1 MNKQTLHLNEA
12 LLAACENG
20 NARAVRRLLKKG
32 AHARALRPSGHYSY
46 DSVLS
51 LAARADSTECVRLLL
66 EAGANVHD
74 CNIELF
80 FKPLPRACING
91 NYEMAKLLLDAGAD
105 ANEIQPGTEES
116 VIYYAGGSAEDKP
129 ELVDLLVAHGA
140 DVSVYAYDFTPFA
153 RACLYGNVEIAKRML
168 AHGADPLQ
176 DDKALQYA
184 CASGSTE
191 LVRIV
196 LDAGARPEDCCDSE
210 DYNPLIYA
218 AFWADPFNPEV
229 AQMMYDRG
237 CRFAGLAANMWLH
250 EDDFKKY
257 GSSYKAEAMQ
267 WLRDH
272 GAFEPGVVW
281 DKRYEVRDF
290 SDVVQAAEHGMD
302 ELETLLERE
311 GLDLRDQTR
320 YSTDALYQAC
330 AQGNEKAIRT
340 LVAAGADASADSKV
354 HMRNV
359 FMAGYGDEPGVPV
372 SCLEFLCSH
381 GADPDYHDDDGYSPL
396 IRAIDDDDLE
406 RVKFFLGKGVNMEA
420 RYLGAFESKG
430 GTPYLIACSSGSLE
444 IVQTLAA
451 AGCNRYAVTP
461 NGVTDLMLA
470 VAGNHLQLAEWL
482 IDTGAHIHARDHA
495 GRSVLMYA
503 KTSSMVNF
511 LMDRGA
517 RADVVAK
524 DGTTA
529 VHTCCRI
536 NSLPRLLHDG
546 CPADNV
552 TADGRHSLDLPYRYS
567 SCADCVELLLVQGAN
582 PNYVNGSGT
591 FPLFES
597 ALYGHAE
604 NVRILLDSHACPH
617 LCTRTELQTP
627 LHAVCTDFGNHA
639 QDAEILR
646 RLLREDADP
655 NERDYMNRTPL
666 MLLCKSAKA
675 TVRQVRSLLS
685 HGADPALEDV
695 FGNTAQDFAAEAN
708 HPAIVKLL
716 QNAAVQHQTRTDE

>member
-32 AHARALRPSGHYSY
+32 AHARALRLSTYCGY
-46 DSVLS
+46 DSALS

-74 CNIELF
+74 CNKELF

-91 NYEMAKLLLDAGAD
+91 NYEMTKLLLDAGAD
-105 ANEIQPGTEES
+105 ACEVDMPEGLS
-116 VIYYAGGSAEDKP
+116 VIHCAARGDGDVAEI
-129 ELVDLLVAHGA
+129 VDMLVAHGA
-140 DVSVYAYDFTPFA
+140 NVNECEYEHTPFA
-153 RACLYGNVEIAKRML
+153 RACLYGNVKISKRLL
-168 AHGADPLQ
+168 AYGAAPLL
-176 DDKALQYA
+176 DGMALQYA
-184 CASGSTE
+184 CASGSPE
-191 LVRIV
+191 LVKIV
-196 LDAGARPEDCCDSE
+196 MDAGARPEDYCDYP
-210 DYNPLIYA
+210 DDNPLIYA
-218 AFWADPFNPEV
+218 AFWTGKFNPEV

-237 CRFAGLAANMWLH
+237 CRFVGLAEHIWLH
-250 EDDFKKY
+250 EGDFKKY
-257 GSSYKAEAMQ
+257 GSTYKAEAMQ

-290 SDVVQAAEHGMD
+290 SDVVHAAEHGMD

-311 GLDLRDQTR
+311 GLDLKDQTR

-359 FMAGYGDEPGVPV
+359 FMAGYGDEPSVPV

-451 AGCNRYAVTP
+451 AGCNRYAVLP
-461 NGVTDLMLA
+461 NGATDLMLA
-470 VAGNHLQLAEWL
+470 VAGNYLELAEWL

-495 GRSVLMYA
+495 GKSVLMYA
-503 KTSSMVNF
+503 KTSAMVNF

-536 NSLPRLLHDG
+536 NSLPRLLHEG

-567 SCADCVELLLVQGAN
+567 SCADCVELLLRQGAN

-597 ALYGHAE
+597 ALYGHAD

-716 QNAAVQHQTRTDE
+716 QDAAELHQTRIDE

>member
-1 MNKQTLHLNEA
+1 MNKETLHLNEA
-12 LLAACENG
+12 LLAACENV

-32 AHARALRPSGHYSY
+32 AHARALRPSSFCGY
-46 DSVLS
+46 DSALS

-66 EAGANVHD
+66 EAGANVND
-74 CNIELF
+74 CNKELF

-105 ANEIQPGTEES
+105 ACEVDMPEGLS
-116 VIYYAGGSAEDKP
+116 VIHCAARGDGDVAEI
-129 ELVDLLVAHGA
+129 VDMLVAHGA
-140 DVSVYAYDFTPFA
+140 NVNECEYEHTPFA
-153 RACLYGNVEIAKRML
+153 RACLYGNVKIAKRLL
-168 AHGADPLQ
+168 AYGAAPLL
-176 DDKALQYA
+176 DGKALQYA
-184 CASGSTE
+184 CASGSLE
-191 LVRIV
+191 LVKIV
-196 LDAGARPEDCCDSE
+196 MDAGARPEDYCDYP
-210 DYNPLIYA
+210 DDNPLIYA
-218 AFWADPFNPEV
+218 AFWTGKFNPEV

-237 CRFAGLAANMWLH
+237 CRFVGLAEHIWLH
-250 EDDFKKY
+250 EGDFKKY
-257 GSSYKAEAMQ
+257 GSSYQAEAMQ

-272 GAFEPGVVW
+272 GAFDAPLARVPRIPS
-281 DKRYEVRDF
+281 KDF
-290 SDVVQAAEHGMD
+290 SPVVRAAEQGAAALRSLVAQGVD
-302 ELETLLERE
+302 VNERNWV
-311 GLDLRDQTR
+311 
-320 YSTDALYQAC
+320 SVSALFKAC
-330 AQGNEKAIRT
+330 ADGNEKAIRN
-340 LVAAGADASADSKV
+340 LVAAGADASVVSRE
-354 HMRNV
+354 HGRNML
-359 FMAGYGDEPGVPV
+359 MAGYGGERGVPV

-381 GADPDYHDDDGYSPL
+381 GADPHFRAADGDSPL
-396 IRAIDDDDLE
+396 FHAVWREDVPKVRFFISKGVDLE
-406 RVKFFLGKGVNMEA
+406 QRMKAWEFYDE
-420 RYLGAFESKG
+420 G
-430 GTPYLIACSSGSLE
+430 GQTPYLKACEYGALSVVRE
-444 IVQTLAA
+444 LAA
-451 AGCNRYAVTP
+451 AGCNRHAVLP
-461 NGVTDLMLA
+461 NGATDLMLA
-470 VAGNHLQLAEWL
+470 VAGNYLELAEWL
-482 IDTGAHIHARDHA
+482 IDTGAHIHARDQA
-495 GRSVLMYA
+495 GKSVLMYA

-552 TADGRHSLDLPYRYS
+552 TADGRHSLDLPYRDS
-567 SCADCVELLLVQGAN
+567 SCADCVDLLLRQGAN

-646 RLLREDADP
+646 LLLREDADP

-666 MLLCKSAKA
+666 MLLCKSARA
-675 TVRQVRSLLS
+675 TVRHVRSLLS

-716 QNAAVQHQTRTDE
+716 QGAADNHQTTP